1 MKVSFPKT
9 KANADRQVLS
19 TFPTAVMCDVI
30 GPLAVASEFQK
41 PWRANIHIPTFRN
54 GKDKCIIKSAVH
66 LAMEGM
72 VRLPS
77 RK

>member
-1 MKVSFPKT
+1 MRVYFPKT
-9 KANADRQVLS
+9 KANADRQVLG

-41 PWRANIHIPTFRN
+41 SWRANIHIPTFRN
-54 GKDKCIIKSAVH
+54 GKDKCTMKSVVD